1 MFILL
6 GIGVARYTTDHLG
19 RKFVPWPHWA
29 WWVAIV
35 NSWLWAFIAVA
46 ACMGELTIS
55 ADLVKHAEIFHD

>member
-19 RKFVPWPHWA
+19 RKFIPWPHWA

-35 NSWLWAFIAVA
+35 NSWLWAFIAFA
-46 ACMGELTIS
+46 ARSGEPPFQ
-55 ADLVKHAEIFHD
+55 LVL